1 MIRRAV
7 VEDVPVI
14 AHMLRLLHEES
25 PQYNEVPIDAEY
37 VTQNL
42 IEMIERED
50 IVFLTEPGQ
59 GFIIGQVGSTWY
71 DPRPRLVEQLIYCL
85 PVHRG
90 MGGFVRLI
98 KAFEAAGREA
108 GVSKVIVGVTT
119 GINTYDLTH
128 AYERMGY
135 TRIGTLLEKI
145 GG

>member
-59 GFIIGQVGSTWY
+59 GFIIGQVGSTW
-71 DPRPRLVEQLIYCL
+71 
-85 PVHRG
+85 
-90 MGGFVRLI
+90 
-98 KAFEAAGREA
+98 
-108 GVSKVIVGVTT
+108 
-119 GINTYDLTH
+119 
-128 AYERMGY
+128 
-135 TRIGTLLEKI
+135 
-145 GG
+145 